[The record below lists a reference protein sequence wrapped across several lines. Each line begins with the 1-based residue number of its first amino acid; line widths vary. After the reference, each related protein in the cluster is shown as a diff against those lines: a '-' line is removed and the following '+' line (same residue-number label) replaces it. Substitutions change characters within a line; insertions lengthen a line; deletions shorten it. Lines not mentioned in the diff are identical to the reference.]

1 MDPKNNTGNP
11 PPPREDG
18 GVKKRTKNHKKIPV
32 ASASELRRNLIKS
45 EAVLLRL
52 TPSDKE
58 TINKAASNLGITTT
72 ELLTKS
78 ALIVAEKL
86 GK

>member
-1 MDPKNNTGNP
+1 MSKRPKS
-11 PPPREDG
+11 
-18 GVKKRTKNHKKIPV
+18 KNKLPEP
-32 ASASELRRNLIKS
+32 SAAELRRNLRKS
-45 EAVLLRL
+45 AAILLRV

-58 TINKAASNLGITTT
+58 TITKAASSLGITTT

-78 ALIVAEKL
+78 ALMVASKV

>member
-1 MDPKNNTGNP
+1 VSKRPKS
-11 PPPREDG
+11 
-18 GVKKRTKNHKKIPV
+18 KKKLPEP
-32 ASASELRRNLIKS
+32 SAAELRCNLRKS
-45 EAVLLRL
+45 AAILLRV

-58 TINKAASNLGITTT
+58 TITKAASSLGITTT

-78 ALIVAEKL
+78 ALMVASKV

>member
-1 MDPKNNTGNP
+1 M
-11 PPPREDG
+11 
-18 GVKKRTKNHKKIPV
+18 KRTKSTPKFPA
-32 ASASELRRNLIKS
+32 ASATELRRNLIKS

-52 TPSDKE
+52 TAIDKE
-58 TINKAASNLGITTT
+58 VINKAASSLGITTT

-78 ALIVAEKL
+78 ALMVAEKL

>member
-1 MDPKNNTGNP
+1 M
-11 PPPREDG
+11 
-18 GVKKRTKNHKKIPV
+18 KKRTKTPKKIPV
-32 ASASELRRNLIKS
+32 ASAAELRRNLIKS

-52 TPSDKE
+52 TPADKE
-58 TINKAASNLGITTT
+58 AINKAASNLGITTT

-86 GK
+86 GKKK